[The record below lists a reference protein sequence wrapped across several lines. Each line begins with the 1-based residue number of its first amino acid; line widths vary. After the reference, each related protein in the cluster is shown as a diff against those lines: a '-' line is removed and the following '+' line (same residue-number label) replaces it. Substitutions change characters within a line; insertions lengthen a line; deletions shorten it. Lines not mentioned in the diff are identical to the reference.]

1 MMDVYDLVYEEVRRN
16 ASSFRRHEL
25 TAIHEAVSYL
35 SALAGTPA
43 LRYLP
48 AGFSRLGLLPA
59 LCFMDAAMFSL
70 RNQLL
75 QPAVN
80 SAPPFPLFLSQV

>member
-35 SALAGTPA
+35 SALAGSPA
-43 LRYLP
+43 LGYLP
-48 AGFSRLGLLPA
+48 DSFSRLWLLPA
-59 LCFMDAAMFSL
+59 LCFVGAAMFSL
-70 RNQLL
+70 RNHLL

-80 SAPPFPLFLSQV
+80 SVPPFPLLRSQI